1 VSMLRVLSLS
11 LVCVCLCSANRLH
24 ASFVAI
30 PGLQSTGVDSLGVQ
44 LGNGVLDSAWK
55 VKFYANVVQ
64 NTLPS
69 PGDVTDNT
77 YAIQNHQNWLSN
89 TAPGTTGSKW
99 ISRQQFTG
107 TGNPP
112 AVTGGTYFYQTQFD
126 LTGLNAS
133 TATFTFRF
141 TSDNASQVFFNGAE
155 IAGASR
161 GNEQFGSFSNNFTGN
176 SGFLSGV
183 NTLAVRVIN
192 GIGSN
197 VSNNQGPEGLR
208 MEIVSSAV
216 MIPEPAS
223 ALMFLLGAPAA
234 ALFLR
239 RRCL

>member
-1 VSMLRVLSLS
+1 MSKFRVFGWSL
-11 LVCVCLCSANRLH
+11 LCVFLCSASSLH
-24 ASFVAI
+24 ASFIAI
-30 PGLQSTGVDSLGVQ
+30 PGLQSTGVDSQGAQ
-44 LGNGVLDSAWK
+44 LANGVLDSAWK

-64 NTLPS
+64 NPLPTPIS
-69 PGDVTDNT
+69 VTDPT

-89 TAPGTTGSKW
+89 TAPGTLGSKW

-126 LTGLNAS
+126 LTGLVAS
-133 TATFTFRF
+133 TASFTFRF

-161 GNEQFGSFSNNFTGN
+161 GNEQFGSFSNNFTVN

-183 NTLAVRVIN
+183 NTLVVRVIN

-197 VSNNQGPEGLR
+197 VSNNQSIDAR
-208 MEIVSSAV
+208 SK
-216 MIPEPAS
+216 
-223 ALMFLLGAPAA
+223 ALIHGKIATE
-234 ALFLR
+234 
-239 RRCL
+239 